1 MTTLLDA
8 LRVLDVTDH
17 KGFFCGKI
25 LADLGADVIK
35 IEKPG
40 GDPARHLGPFYG
52 NAPDPEKNLHWF
64 AYNLNKRSI
73 TLDIETAG
81 GKTLFKRL
89 VQRSHFVIESYPA
102 GYLDDIGLGYTALS
116 AINPRIVVT
125 SITPFGHTGSYKDYK
140 GSDIVCM
147 AMGGLA
153 YITGNAQDSP
163 LRVSFPQSYLL
174 ASAEAAAATM
184 IAHYYRETTGQ
195 GQHVDVSIQA
205 SVAGKL
211 ANAIPTWELSHS
223 VLKREGSYMFGRG
236 AKLRIRLLWPCKDG
250 YVTFVL
256 LGGKLGAKSNEVVAR
271 WIIEE
276 GMAPDFFKK
285 IDWPSLDMAKQT
297 QEEQERLE
305 DVVARFFA
313 KYTKEEIYRRAN
325 REGVLLCPQ
334 SSCRDILENTQ
345 LRSRDFWVKV
355 DHPELG
361 ASINYPGPFLKASR
375 TPPAIRRRA
384 PLLGEHNDEV
394 YKGELGLSEEE
405 LGTMQ
410 KDGVI

>member
-1 MTTLLDA
+1 MTTLLDS
-8 LRVLDVTDH
+8 LRVLDLTDH
-17 KGFFCGKI
+17 NGFFCAKI

>member
-8 LRVLDVTDH
+8 LRVLDLTDH

-40 GDPARHLGPFYG
+40 GDPARRLGPFYG
-52 NAPDPEKNLHWF
+52 NTPDPEKNLHWF

-73 TLDIETAG
+73 TLDIETAE
-81 GKTLFKRL
+81 GKTLFKKL
-89 VQRSHFVIESYPA
+89 VQGAHLVIESYPV
-102 GYLDDIGLGYTALS
+102 GYLDQLQLGYTALS
-116 AINPRIVVT
+116 AINPRIILT
-125 SITPFGHTGSYKDYK
+125 SITPFGHTGPCKDYK
-140 GSDIVCM
+140 GTDVVCM

-153 YITGNAQDSP
+153 YITGTAEDSP

-184 IAHYYRETTGQ
+184 IAHYYRETTGR

-211 ANAIPTWELSHS
+211 ANAIPTWELSHA
-223 VLKREGSYMFGRG
+223 VLRREGSYMFGRG
-236 AKLRIRLLWPCKDG
+236 AKLRMRLLWPCKDG
-250 YVTFVL
+250 YVTFAL
-256 LGGKLGAKSNEVVAR
+256 MGGKLGAKSNEVVAR
-271 WIIEE
+271 WIVED

-297 QEEQERLE
+297 QEDQERLE
-305 DVVARFFA
+305 GVVATFFA

-325 REGVLLCPQ
+325 KEGVLLCPQ
-334 SSCRDILENTQ
+334 SSCKDILENTQ
-345 LRSRDFWVKV
+345 LQSRDFWAKV
-355 DHPELG
+355 EHPELG
-361 ASINYPGPFLKASR
+361 TTITYPGPFLKATR
-375 TPPAIRRRA
+375 TPPVIRRRA
-384 PLLGEHNDEV
+384 PLIGEHNDEV
-394 YKGELGLSEEE
+394 YKGELGLSEQE
-405 LGTMQ
+405 LGKMRR
-410 KDGVI
+410 DGVI

>member
-276 GMAPDFFKK
+276 GMAPDLLKK

-394 YKGELGLSEEE
+394 YQGELGLCKDEM
-405 LGTMQ
+405 GTMRQ
-410 KDGVI
+410 NGVI

>member
-1 MTTLLDA
+1 MTTLLNSF
-8 LRVLDVTDH
+8 RVLDLTDD

-35 IEKPG
+35 IERPE
-40 GDPARHLGPFYG
+40 GDPSRHNGPFYG
-52 NAPDPEKNLHWF
+52 NAPDPEKSLHWF
-64 AYNLNKRSI
+64 AYNLNKRGI
-73 TLDIETAG
+73 TLDIETDS
-81 GKTLFKRL
+81 GKALLKKLANT
-89 VQRSHFVIESYPA
+89 SHFVIESYPA
-102 GYLDDIGLGYTALS
+102 GYLDDMGLGYKALS
-116 AINPRIVVT
+116 AINPRIILT
-125 SITPFGHTGSYKDYK
+125 SITPFGRTGSYKGYK
-140 GSDIVCM
+140 GSDLVCM

-153 YITGNAQDSP
+153 YITGNAEDSP
-163 LRVSFPQSYLL
+163 LRISFPQSYLL

-211 ANAIPTWELSHS
+211 ANAIPTWELSQTL
-223 VLKREGSYMFGRG
+223 LKREGSYMFGRG
-236 AKLRIRLLWPCKDG
+236 AKLRMRLLWPCKDG
-250 YVTFVL
+250 YVTFAL
-256 LGGKLGAKSNEVVAR
+256 MGGKLGAKSNEIVAR

-313 KYTKEEIYRRAN
+313 KHTKEEIYRKAN
-325 REGVLLCPQ
+325 QEGVLLCPQ
-334 SSCRDILENTQ
+334 SSCKDILENIQ
-345 LRSRDFWVKV
+345 LKSREFWVNV
-355 DHPELG
+355 EHPELG

-375 TPPAIRRRA
+375 TPPVIRRRA
-384 PLLGEHNDEV
+384 PLIGEHNEEV
-394 YKGELGLSEEE
+394 YKGELGLSEDEVAA
-405 LGTMQ
+405 MRQ
-410 KDGVI
+410 ARVI